1 MASAPKPDA
10 TLAGVVRAEAVA
22 ALSAAAGESEALRQ
36 RRLEALQLFERMS
49 LPHRA
54 RHLWRYTDPA
64 RFLPVADVT
73 ASTPTAITDQWRRDD
88 AVAGM
93 ALVAAGAVQRVELAE
108 EAREKGVTLANLH
121 AAPAEALASLGTAVP
136 ADHGFVEAINSAAW
150 RGGLLLHVPAGVHL
164 ERPVR
169 LRLAAPAGGAVA
181 LPRVLVLAGRH
192 SSFEVVEGHGGGASG
207 GQVLGVTEV
216 LLQEG
221 AEVRYNLVQRWEV
234 GVVGHLTAYAHLAAH
249 SRFTMAT
256 AVFGGALAK
265 SDVGA
270 ILAGEGAES
279 EIYGVAFGGET
290 QHFDHHTEHRH
301 LAGRTRSNLDTRVVV
316 TGAAHSAYTG
326 LIRIAPEA
334 AGCEAYQE
342 NRNLLLSP
350 DARAES
356 IPELEI
362 LNEDVRCT
370 HGATVAPL
378 DQEQLFYLGSR
389 GLPRNQAHRLIVFGF
404 LGQTLA
410 RLPEATRERL
420 EVLVAAR
427 LHGD

>member
-1 MASAPKPDA
+1 MASVPKADA
-10 TLAGVVRAEAVA
+10 TLAGVVSVEAVA
-22 ALSAAAGESEALRQ
+22 ALSAAARESEVLRA
-36 RRLEALQLFERMS
+36 RRLEAVRLLEGMT

-64 RFLPVADVT
+64 RFLPSADLTAPAPTEVT
-73 ASTPTAITDQWRRDD
+73 GQWRRDD
-88 AVAGM
+88 DVAGV

-108 EAREKGVTLANLH
+108 EAREKGVTLVNLH
-121 AAPAEALASLGTAVP
+121 AAPAEALARLGGAVP
-136 ADHGFVEAINSAAW
+136 ADHGFVEALNTAAW
-150 RGGLLLHVPAGVHL
+150 RGGLVLHVPAGVRL
-164 ERPVR
+164 DRPLR
-169 LRLAAPAGGAVA
+169 LRFAAPPAGALA

-192 SSFEVVEGHGGGASG
+192 SSCEVIEGHGGGAAG
-207 GQVLGVTEV
+207 AQVLGVTEV
-216 LLQEG
+216 LLEEG
-221 AEVRYNLVQRWEV
+221 AEVRYNLVQRWEP
-234 GVVGHLTAYAHLAAH
+234 GVLGHLTAYAHLGPH

-256 AVFGGALAK
+256 ALFGGTLAK
-265 SDVGA
+265 TDVGA
-270 ILAGEGAES
+270 TLAGEGAES

-301 LAGRTRSNLDTRVVV
+301 LASRTRSNLDTRVVV
-316 TGAAHSAYTG
+316 TDAAHSAYTG

-362 LNEDVRCT
+362 SNQDVRCT

-378 DQEQLFYLGSR
+378 DGEQLFYLGSR

-420 EVLVAAR
+420 EAMVAAR

>member
-1 MASAPKPDA
+1 LASLPRPDA

-22 ALSAAAGESEALRQ
+22 ALSAAAREDEALRA
-36 RRLEALQLFERMS
+36 RRLEAVRLLEGMT

-64 RFLPVADVT
+64 RFLPAADVT
-73 ASTPTAITDQWRRDD
+73 APIPTDVTGQWRRDD
-88 AVAGM
+88 DVAGV

-108 EAREKGVTLANLH
+108 EARERGVTLANLH
-121 AAPAEALASLGTAVP
+121 AAPAEALARLGTAVP
-136 ADHGFVEAINSAAW
+136 AEHGFVEALNSAAW
-150 RGGLLLHVPAGVHL
+150 RGGLLLHVPAGVRL
-164 ERPVR
+164 ARPVR

-192 SSFEVVEGHGGGASG
+192 ASFEVIEGHGGGAAG
-207 GQVLGVTEV
+207 AQVLGVTEV
-216 LLQEG
+216 LLEEG
-221 AEVRYNLVQRWEV
+221 AEVRYSLVERWEP
-234 GVVGHLTAYAHLAAH
+234 GVLGHLTAYAHLGPS

-256 AVFGGALAK
+256 AVFGGSLAK
-265 SDVGA
+265 TDVGA
-270 ILAGEGAES
+270 TLAGEGAES

-290 QHFDHHTEHRH
+290 QHLDHHTEHRH

-326 LIRIAPEA
+326 LIRIAPDA

-362 LNEDVRCT
+362 SNEDVRCT

-378 DQEQLFYLGSR
+378 DGEQLFYLGSR

-420 EVLVAAR
+420 EALVAAR